1 MPEVDEAELKTL
13 RAAAAAL
20 AKTER
25 ERDAFREQAT
35 AATAALT
42 AAKAAHATEVEA
54 VRTAATRGAVLDKA
68 GIADPKVRGWFEAEY
83 AEAAQAAG
91 DKAPAF
97 DAWIGGLTAET
108 APHLAP
114 WLPKSATGGGSGSG
128 TAGAAGSGAGAG
140 ATGSTTAKT
149 GSTTVAGSGPA
160 AAPVFTAES
169 IAQMTAAEFRANL
182 PAIQAAHPNI
192 VDAGFIAAYAKKE
205 G

>member
-1 MPEVDEAELKTL
+1 MPEVDEAELKAL

-20 AKTER
+20 AKAER
-25 ERDAFREQAT
+25 ERDAFREQSTTT
-35 AATAALT
+35 AAALA

-97 DAWIGGLTAET
+97 DAWIGALTAET

-114 WLPKSATGGGSGSG
+114 WLPRPATG
-128 TAGAAGSGAGAG
+128 AAAGSGGTTTTTGA
-140 ATGSTTAKT
+140 AAAGSTTAKT
-149 GSTTVAGSGPA
+149 GSTTVAGGNPA

-169 IAQMTAAEFRANL
+169 IAKMTAAEFRANL

-192 VDAGFIAAYAKKE
+192 VDAGFVAAHAKKE

>member
-20 AKTER
+20 AKAER
-25 ERDAFREQAT
+25 ERDAFREQSV

-97 DAWIGGLTAET
+97 DAWIGALTPEA

-114 WLPKSATGGGSGSG
+114 WLLKPATG
-128 TAGAAGSGAGAG
+128 GAAGSGAT
-140 ATGSTTAKT
+140 ATGTAAAGSTTAKT
-149 GSTTVAGSGPA
+149 GSTTVAGGNPA

-169 IAQMTAAEFRANL
+169 IAKMTAAEFRANL

-192 VDAGFIAAYAKKE
+192 VDAGFVAAHAKKE

>member
-20 AKTER
+20 AKAER
-25 ERDAFREQAT
+25 ERDAFREQST

-97 DAWIGGLTAET
+97 DVWIGGLTADA

-114 WLPKSATGGGSGSG
+114 WLPKPPAAGST
-128 TAGAAGSGAGAG
+128 TAGAAGAAGAP
-140 ATGSTTAKT
+140 GSTTAKS
-149 GSTTVAGSGPA
+149 GSTAVAGGNPA

-169 IAQMTAAEFRANL
+169 IGKMTAAEFRANL

-192 VDAGFIAAYAKKE
+192 VDAGFVAAHAKKE

>member
-97 DAWIGGLTAET
+97 DAWIGGLTTET

-114 WLPKSATGGGSGSG
+114 WLPKSATGGAAGSG
-128 TAGAAGSGAGAG
+128 TAGAAGAPAP
-140 ATGSTTAKT
+140 APGSTTAKA
-149 GSTTVAGSGPA
+149 GSTTVAGANPA
-160 AAPVFTAES
+160 PAPVFTAES
-169 IAQMTAAEFRANL
+169 IAKMTAAEFRANL

-192 VDAGFIAAYAKKE
+192 VDAGFVAAHAKKE